1 MFRRQYEVNQSQ
13 AELEETGG
21 DDSAT
26 PVFGADMGLFI
37 SNLYNFY

>member
-1 MFRRQYEVNQSQ
+1 VINPDSDAFVVV
-13 AELEETGG
+13 G
-21 DDSAT
+21 DSA